1 MHGSI
6 PRLDVAAPCSSFRVS
21 EFLARLESC
30 VVLALSRTSPRCRSR
45 TMRSCLVAKHV
56 QTGFL
61 RSIGRML
68 GDCVTR
74 DCYRT
79 RLVRHACALE
89 GLPSHLPWPSLQGLL
104 PVLWPSSETSLCAE
118 QLSAPLGSELAQHSR
133 LEAPGGFTLFA
144 ATFAAE
150 FPAEAVAVAEA
161 ATVTA
166 GNCSNSQKY
175 SIGYAPKPK
184 LQAEVMVWIL
194 AAISPSQQLSFRL
207 TVAWLCVK
215 LLDPI
220 SALLLCL
227 SPLSPLR

>member
-74 DCYRT
+74 DSYRT

-104 PVLWPSSETSLCAE
+104 PVLWPSSETSLVRSNF
-118 QLSAPLGSELAQHSR
+118 QLLWVQSWLNTRDSRHLVALPSSLRLSLPNSLLKQWQSPRQQRLR
-133 LEAPGGFTLFA
+133 LE
-144 ATFAAE
+144 
-150 FPAEAVAVAEA
+150 
-161 ATVTA
+161 
-166 GNCSNSQKY
+166 
-175 SIGYAPKPK
+175 I
-184 LQAEVMVWIL
+184 
-194 AAISPSQQLSFRL
+194 AAI
-207 TVAWLCVK
+207 VK
-215 LLDPI
+215 SI
-220 SALLLCL
+220 
-227 SPLSPLR
+227 R